1 MDNEKPSANNAKHLR
16 RNFESFLGTVQEVA
30 GEKIM
35 PTMVEIW
42 KAEGKTEGKA
52 EAVLSFLRAK
62 FHQIPKRMETT
73 IRQIT
78 DPVALDSWITRAATC
93 QSLEE
98 FSTALK

>member
-1 MDNEKPSANNAKHLR
+1 MDNEKPYANNAKHLR

-35 PTMVEIW
+35 PTMVEVW
-42 KAEGKTEGKA
+42 KA

-62 FHQIPKRMETT
+62 FHRVPKRMETT

-78 DPVALDSWITRAATC
+78 DPVALDSWITHAATC

-98 FSTALK
+98 FREMAISK